1 MNGMKPIPLRWVDIN
16 KGSET
21 SKEYR
26 SRLVVMETKRR
37 STIAP
42 EDKGAVFS
50 ATPPLEARSHVG
62 FTGDEYQG
70 SHRTA

>member
-42 EDKGAVFS
+42 EDKGAVF
-50 ATPPLEARSHVG
+50 TPPLRGRSHVG
-62 FTGDEYQG
+62 FTGNEYQG
-70 SHRTA
+70 THRTA

>member
-42 EDKGAVFS
+42 EDKGAVLQCH
-50 ATPPLEARSHVG
+50 TTLRGRSHVG
-62 FTGDEYQG
+62 FTGDEHQG